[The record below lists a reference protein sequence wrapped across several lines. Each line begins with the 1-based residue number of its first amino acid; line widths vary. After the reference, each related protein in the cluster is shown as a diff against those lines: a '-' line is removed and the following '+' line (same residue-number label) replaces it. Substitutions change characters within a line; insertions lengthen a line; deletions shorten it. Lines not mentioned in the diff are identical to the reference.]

1 MIEEMDKMAA
11 AAPSSELAQRL
22 YDKVSNICVSEY
34 WKTASSPL
42 RLLFVALSHPF
53 FLVSGDV
60 DALVCACLV
69 CLLVCRR
76 VLWMYIFICI
86 RAQVFASANCVL

>member
-1 MIEEMDKMAA
+1 MAA

-34 WKTASSPL
+34 WETTSSPL

-53 FLVSGDV
+53 FVVLGDV
-60 DALVCACLV
+60 DALVRGLV
-69 CLLVCRR
+69 CLLVCLR
-76 VLWMYIFICI
+76 VLLMYIFICI